1 MEMSAA
7 FGLESGGKK
16 KKAESGLNGSMFFSR
31 EATQKANSSI
41 RKCVFPLRF

>member
-16 KKAESGLNGSMFFSR
+16 KAEPGLNGSMFFSR